1 MLTLTERKDLC
12 SLLVQLFSYPD
23 ADLSA
28 RLAEPKTALLAAR
41 MAIPPLTGPESDWTT
56 LEPAYTSLFINRLG
70 GVPAPP
76 YGSVY
81 LDDDGQVMGPSTLRV
96 AQCYQQAGLVID
108 SPEPPDFLATEL
120 EFLFYLVDLEGAGK
134 KEESACV
141 QRLFF
146 HELFLPW
153 ITPFCQRLT
162 ASDPHLLYSWA
173 ATLLQAFCYQEAEHL
188 RTLPFYPAAPEL
200 DPL

>member
-23 ADLSA
+23 AELSQ
-28 RLAEPKTALLAAR
+28 RLAEPATAILAAR
-41 MAIPPLTGPESDWTT
+41 LAVPPLSKPETDWTM

-81 LDDDGQVMGPSTLRV
+81 LDNDGQVMGPSSLRV
-96 AQCYQQAGLVID
+96 VQSYQEAGLVVE

-120 EFLFYLVDLEGAGK
+120 EFLYFLTDREGSEMGA
-134 KEESACV
+134 ETTRARTV
-141 QRLFF
+141 FF
-146 HELFLPW
+146 NELLLPW
-153 ITPFCQRLT
+153 IAPFCQRLAT
-162 ASDPHLLYSWA
+162 ADPHPFYSWA
-173 ATLLQAFCYQEAEHL
+173 AALLLAYCREEEEYL
-188 RTLPFYPAAPEL
+188 RTQSFHPPAP
-200 DPL
+200 

>member
-1 MLTLTERKDLC
+1 MLTLTERKALC

-23 ADLSA
+23 AELSK
-28 RLAEPKTALLAAR
+28 RLAEPATATLAAR
-41 MAIPPLTGPESDWTT
+41 LAIPPLSGPETDWTT

-81 LDDDGQVMGPSTLRV
+81 LDDAGQVMGPSSLRV
-96 AQCYQQAGLVID
+96 VQCYQDAGLVVD

-120 EFLFYLVDLEGAGK
+120 EFLFYLADLEAAGK
-134 KEESACV
+134 GEESARA

-146 HELFLPW
+146 NELFLPW
-153 ITPFCQRLT
+153 IIPFCQRL
-162 ASDPHLLYSWA
+162 AAAAPHPFYAWA
-173 ATLLQAFCYQEAEHL
+173 ATLLLAFCRREEGRL
-188 RTLPFYPAAPEL
+188 RIQSFHPPAL
-200 DPL
+200 

>member
-23 ADLSA
+23 AALSK
-28 RLAEPKTALLAAR
+28 RLAEPATATLTAR
-41 MAIPPLTGPESDWTT
+41 LAIPALPGAEIDWTD

-81 LDDDGQVMGPSTLRV
+81 LDEDGQVMGASSLRV
-96 AQCYQQAGLVID
+96 MQAYQQAGLVVD

-120 EFLFYLVDLEGAGK
+120 EFLYFLADREGSEKG
-134 KEESACV
+134 EEAV
-141 QRLFF
+141 RARTVFF
-146 HELFLPW
+146 NELFLPW
-153 ITPFCQRLT
+153 ITPFCQRL
-162 ASDPHLLYSWA
+162 AAAAPHPCYAWA
-173 ATLLQAFCYQEAEHL
+173 ATLLLAFCRQEEERL
-188 RTLPFYPAAPEL
+188 RGQSFHPPTP
-200 DPL
+200 

>member
-23 ADLSA
+23 AELSE
-28 RLAEPKTALLAAR
+28 RLAEPATASLTAR
-41 MAIPPLTGPESDWTT
+41 LAIPALAGPEIDWKT

-81 LDDDGQVMGPSTLRV
+81 LDDDGQVMGASSLRV
-96 AQCYQQAGLVID
+96 MQSYQQAGLVVE

-120 EFLFYLVDLEGAGK
+120 EFLYFLADREENGEGTEAARARTVFFN
-134 KEESACV
+134 E
-141 QRLFF
+141 LFF
-146 HELFLPW
+146 PW
-153 ITPFCQRLT
+153 ITPFCQRP
-162 ASDPHLLYSWA
+162 AAADPHPFYAWA
-173 ATLLQAFCYQEAEHL
+173 ATLLLSFCQQEEERL
-188 RTLPFYPAAPEL
+188 RTQSFHPSAP
-200 DPL
+200 

>member
-23 ADLSA
+23 AELSK
-28 RLAEPKTALLAAR
+28 RLKEPATASLAAR
-41 MAIPPLTGPESDWTT
+41 LAIPPLSGAEFLDWTT

-81 LDDDGQVMGPSTLRV
+81 LDDDGQVMGASSLRV
-96 AQCYQQAGLVID
+96 MQSYQHAGLVVD

-120 EFLFYLVDLEGAGK
+120 EFLFYLTEREASGK
-134 KEESACV
+134 VEESAHA
-141 QRLFF
+141 RLLFF
-146 HELFLPW
+146 NELFLPW
-153 ITPFCQRLT
+153 ITPFCQRLS
-162 ASDPHLLYSWA
+162 AAKPHLLYRWA
-173 ATLLQAFCYQEAEHL
+173 ATLLQAFCRQEEEHL
-188 RTLPFYPAAPEL
+188 RSLPVHPPAP
-200 DPL
+200 

>member
-23 ADLSA
+23 AELTR
-28 RLAEPKTALLAAR
+28 RLAEPETASLAAR
-41 MAIPPLTGPESDWTT
+41 LAVPPLTEAVTDWTT

-76 YGSVY
+76 YGSIY
-81 LDDDGQVMGPSTLRV
+81 LDADGQVMGPSSLRV
-96 AQCYQQAGLVID
+96 MQSYQNAGLHVD

-120 EFLFYLVDLEGAGK
+120 EFLYFLADREAAGPD
-134 KEESACV
+134 EEAARSRTV
-141 QRLFF
+141 FF
-146 HELFLPW
+146 NELLLPW

-162 ASDPHLLYSWA
+162 AANPHSFYDWA
-173 ATLLQAFCYQEAEHL
+173 ATLLLAFCRQEEENL
-188 RTLPFYPAAPEL
+188 RTP
-200 DPL
+200 PLHPPVP

>member
-23 ADLSA
+23 AELCK
-28 RLAEPKTALLAAR
+28 RLAEPTTAILAAR
-41 MAIPPLTGPESDWTT
+41 LAVPPLSKPETDWTL

-81 LDDDGQVMGPSTLRV
+81 LDKDGQVMGPSSLRV
-96 AQCYQQAGLVID
+96 VQSYQNAGLVVD

-120 EFLFYLVDLEGAGK
+120 EFLYFLADHEENEMGA
-134 KEESACV
+134 ETARV
-141 QRLFF
+141 RTVFF
-146 HELFLPW
+146 NELFLPW
-153 ITPFCQRLT
+153 VSPFCQRL
-162 ASDPHLLYSWA
+162 AVADPHPFYAWA
-173 ATLLQAFCYQEAEHL
+173 ATLLQAFCQQEEEQL
-188 RTLPFYPAAPEL
+188 RTQSFHLAAP
-200 DPL
+200 

>member
-1 MLTLTERKDLC
+1 MLTLMERKDLC

-28 RLAEPKTALLAAR
+28 RLLEPETSILAAR
-41 MAIPPLTGPESDWTT
+41 LAIPPLSGLETDWTT

-81 LDDDGQVMGPSTLRV
+81 LDGDGQVMGPSSLRV
-96 AQCYQQAGLVID
+96 MQSYQKAGLTFD

-120 EFLFYLVDLEGAGK
+120 EFLFYLTNLEASGK
-134 KEESACV
+134 VEESA
-141 QRLFF
+141 RARMLFF
-146 HELFLPW
+146 YELFLPW
-153 ITPFCQRLT
+153 ILPFCQRLT
-162 ASDPHLLYSWA
+162 AADPHRFYLWA
-173 ATLLQAFCYQEAEHL
+173 STLLQAYCQQEEKRL
-188 RTLPFYPAAPEL
+188 SILPIYPPAP
-200 DPL
+200 

>member
-23 ADLSA
+23 AELSK
-28 RLAEPKTALLAAR
+28 RLAEPATAILTAR
-41 MAIPPLTGPESDWTT
+41 LAIPALTGAEIDWTT

-81 LDDDGQVMGPSTLRV
+81 LDDDGQVMGASSRRV
-96 AQCYQQAGLVID
+96 MQFYQQAGLVVE

-120 EFLFYLVDLEGAGK
+120 EFLYFLADREGNSEGA
-134 KEESACV
+134 EAARARIDFFNE
-141 QRLFF
+141 LFF
-146 HELFLPW
+146 PW
-153 ITPFCQRLT
+153 IAPFCQRLAT
-162 ASDPHLLYSWA
+162 ADPHPCYGWA
-173 ATLLQAFCYQEAEHL
+173 ATLLLAFSQQEEERL
-188 RTLPFYPAAPEL
+188 RTQSFHPLAP
-200 DPL
+200 

>member
-23 ADLSA
+23 AELSK
-28 RLAEPKTALLAAR
+28 RLAEPTTAFLIAR
-41 MAIPPLTGPESDWTT
+41 LAIPALAEAEIDWKT

-81 LDDDGQVMGPSTLRV
+81 LDDDGQVMGASSLRV
-96 AQCYQQAGLVID
+96 MQSYQQAGLVVE

-120 EFLFYLVDLEGAGK
+120 EFLYFLADREGNS
-134 KEESACV
+134 ESTEAARARTV
-141 QRLFF
+141 FF
-146 HELFLPW
+146 SELFMPW
-153 ITPFCQRLT
+153 IPPFCQRL
-162 ASDPHLLYSWA
+162 AAADPHPVYGWA
-173 ATLLQAFCYQEAEHL
+173 ATLLLAFCLQEEERL
-188 RTLPFYPAAPEL
+188 RTRSFQPTAR
-200 DPL
+200 

>member
-23 ADLSA
+23 AELIK
-28 RLAEPKTALLAAR
+28 RLEDPATAILAAR
-41 MAIPPLTGPESDWTT
+41 LAIPPLSEQESDWAT

-81 LDDDGQVMGPSTLRV
+81 LDADGQVMGASSLRV
-96 AQCYQQAGLVID
+96 MQSYQNAGLVVD

-120 EFLFYLVDLEGAGK
+120 EFLFYLTDLEASGK
-134 KEESACV
+134 VEESGRA
-141 QRLFF
+141 RILFF
-146 HELFLPW
+146 NELFRPW

-162 ASDPHLLYSWA
+162 AADPHSLYLWA
-173 ATLLQAFCYQEAEHL
+173 ATLLQAFCQQEEEHL
-188 RTLPFYPAAPEL
+188 RTLPFYPPAP
-200 DPL
+200 

>member
-23 ADLSA
+23 AELCK
-28 RLAEPKTALLAAR
+28 RLAEPATAILAAR
-41 MAIPPLTGPESDWTT
+41 LAVPPLSKTETDWTM

-76 YGSVY
+76 YGSIY
-81 LDDDGQVMGPSTLRV
+81 LDKDGQVMGPSSLRV
-96 AQCYQQAGLVID
+96 MQSYQSVGLVVD

-120 EFLFYLVDLEGAGK
+120 EFLFYLIDLEASGK
-134 KEESACV
+134 VEESACARI
-141 QRLFF
+141 QFF
-146 HELFLPW
+146 NDLFLPW

-162 ASDPHLLYSWA
+162 AAGPHPLYGWA
-173 ATLLQAFCYQEAEHL
+173 ATLLQAFCRQEEEHHC
-188 RTLPFYPAAPEL
+188 RLPV
-200 DPL
+200 DPPVP

>member
-23 ADLSA
+23 AALSKRLAEPATAVLSA
-28 RLAEPKTALLAAR
+28 RLE
-41 MAIPPLTGPESDWTT
+41 IPAPAGAESDWTT

-81 LDDDGQVMGPSTLRV
+81 LDDDGQVMGASSLRV
-96 AQCYQQAGLVID
+96 MQSYQQAGLVVE

-120 EFLFYLVDLEGAGK
+120 EFLYFLAAREGEDAEGAD
-134 KEESACV
+134 V
-141 QRLFF
+141 RTIFF
-146 HELFLPW
+146 QELFLPW
-153 ITPFCQRLT
+153 IAPFCQRL
-162 ASDPHLLYSWA
+162 AAADPHPCYAWA
-173 ATLLQAFCYQEAEHL
+173 ATLLLAFCRQEEERL
-188 RTLPFYPAAPEL
+188 RTLSFQPSAR
-200 DPL
+200 